1 MSTVLS
7 PLTAPQGR
15 PPPPR
20 VAPRPAARPGGRTG
34 RQGRRDAP
42 DISTTTGW
50 NYYYCRDQDPGRPS
64 ERWYKS
70 AGSYLTPAAEY
81 GRGEEGA
88 PVGRR
93 GSPWTTSTTTEGR
106 TDTTRRV
113 VEQGSQTLPPRR
125 CTVLPAA
132 GGEVARGAPGGVLGG
147 GLGES
152 WSSSP
157 SAGPSH
163 SHPYYSPTKPG
174 RGSGRSV
181 LRPLTVSSMWG
192 LVLLGVV
199 LGLCTTPTTSDT
211 TTTTTTRTT
220 GHHPHHPSSPRGHLY
235 TPADPEDPCK
245 ARELNFTIF
254 PLVPA
259 GAFIRSQM

>member
-20 VAPRPAARPGGRTG
+20 VAPRPAGRPGGRTG

-50 NYYYCRDQDPGRPS
+50 NYYYCRDQEDPGRPS

-70 AGSYLTPAAEY
+70 AGSYFTPAEY

-93 GSPWTTSTTTEGR
+93 GSPRTTSTTTEGR
-106 TDTTRRV
+106 PDTTRRV

-125 CTVLPAA
+125 CAVLRAA
-132 GGEVARGAPGGVLGG
+132 GGARGAPGGVLGGG

-163 SHPYYSPTKPG
+163 SHPHYSPTKPG

-192 LVLLGVV
+192 MVLLGVV

-211 TTTTTTRTT
+211 TITTTTTRTT

-259 GAFIRSQM
+259 GASIRSQT